1 LSLGCMAQQLLL
13 MNAMIRQRNRN
24 TEYHLYLIAREV
36 SGILCE
42 MSSHHSSAPEPGASL
57 PHPDSYAQDLLTEL
71 STAVEAFKKE
81 HRAHHSLAAVAKA
94 FKRAASV
101 LDRCAPLSGEHAFL
115 VGERVIMCNLR
126 QRADLN
132 GCLAIVK
139 CKANVVDGD
148 GRVEVSVGTGSK
160 KEMMRVRPVNLRL
173 DWHVAA
179 DAHVTAAASRV
190 VVRSIDST
198 LRGQVCQVVSSD
210 PCTSLVTVRATG
222 SGPDAAGVDVSVS
235 GLVPA
240 IYFIIAKEVQDL
252 AVKIALQAAGVS
264 ATPAVTAVINA
275 AHSCAEFYIR
285 CARGAE
291 AARVCVSV
299 MEALH
304 MGGQTGTTPSSR
316 LQDYYERLAW
326 ISKFLGVCL
335 HHVDVKLQAH
345 SWLDDACSLLMLC
358 KDVINSIQGSDS
370 YNFFVLLNNLAGL
383 HMKQRRLDD
392 AEALY
397 KEALRIRELNFH
409 PLAGLRE
416 QSMMYESYDVSIAAT
431 QHNLAMVHMGQLRFD
446 EAEVLYRDV
455 LQKQLQ
461 KLGRD
466 SLDVAATLHNL
477 AVLHNKQER
486 LEDAEAIYNES
497 IRIRELKQ
505 GPDSMEVAEN
515 LTCLSMV
522 YLKQNRVADAEGA
535 LERTL
540 RIQRLKLGQDSLDT
554 CIADTLTN
562 LALVYVDQRRFS
574 EAEELHREALRI
586 YTMNHGHDSLM
597 VSSVL
602 SNLAGLLAK
611 DGRLEE
617 SETMFRESMRIVE
630 LLLGRQ
636 SLEVACELSNIGAVV
651 CSLERYAEGEELHM
665 EALRIRESK
674 LGHESVEVTV
684 SLKHLGTLYQK
695 LERLDEAEAMYT
707 EALRIREMRLGRDAF
722 SVVELRSKL
731 AELHPPPL
739 SDI

>member
-1 LSLGCMAQQLLL
+1 MD
-13 MNAMIRQRNRN
+13 
-24 TEYHLYLIAREV
+24 LIAREHW
-36 SGILCE
+36 GIIHE
-42 MSSHHSSAPEPGASL
+42 MSSHHSSAAELGTFL
-57 PHPDSYAQDLLTEL
+57 PHPDSYAHDLLTEL
-71 STAVEAFKKE
+71 STALEAFKRE
-81 HRAHHSLAAVAKA
+81 HRGHHSLAAVAKV

-101 LDRCAPLSGEHAFL
+101 IDRCAPLSGEHTFL
-115 VGERVIMCNLR
+115 VGERVVMCNLR

-132 GCLAIVK
+132 GCLAVVK

-160 KEMMRVRPVNLRL
+160 KEMMRVKPVNLRL

-179 DAHVTAAASRV
+179 DSHVTACASRV
-190 VVRSIDST
+190 VVRRLDSP
-198 LRGQVCQVVSSD
+198 LHGQVCQVISSN
-210 PCTSLVTVRATG
+210 PSAGLVTVCST
-222 SGPDAAGVDVSVS
+222 SSSPDAVASSSVDVSVS

-240 IYFIIAKEVQDL
+240 IYFIIAKEVQEN

-264 ATPAVTAVINA
+264 ATPAVAAVITA

-304 MGGQTGTTPSSR
+304 MGGQAGTTPSSR

-335 HHVDVKLQAH
+335 HHIDVKLQAH

-416 QSMMYESYDVSIAAT
+416 QSMMFESYDVSIAAT

-446 EAEVLYRDV
+446 DAEVLYQDV
-455 LQKQLQ
+455 LQKQIQ

-522 YLKQNRVADAEGA
+522 YLKQNRVADAEAA

-540 RIQRLKLGQDSLDT
+540 RIQRMKLGQDSLDT

-562 LALVYVDQRRFS
+562 LALVYVDQRRFT

-617 SETMFRESMRIVE
+617 SETMFRESLRIVE
-630 LLLGRQ
+630 LMLGRQ

-651 CSLERYAEGEELHM
+651 CSLERYSEGEQLHM

-674 LGHESVEVTV
+674 LGHESAEVAV
-684 SLKHLGTLYQK
+684 SLKHLGNLYQK
-695 LERLDEAEAMYT
+695 LERLDEAEAMYR
-707 EALRIREMRLGRDAF
+707 EALRIREMKLGSDAF
-722 SVVELRSKL
+722 SVVELRNKL
-731 AELHPPPL
+731 DELHPPPL